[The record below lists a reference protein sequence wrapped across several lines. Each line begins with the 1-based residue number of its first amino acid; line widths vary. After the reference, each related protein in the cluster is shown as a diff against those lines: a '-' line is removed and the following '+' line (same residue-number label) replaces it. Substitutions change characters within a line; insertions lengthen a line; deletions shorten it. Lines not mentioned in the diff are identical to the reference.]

1 MSSVPDGV
9 FEVDVINRSCHT

>member
-9 FEVDVINRSCHT
+9 LEVDVINRSCHT